1 MEDWP
6 EATPVFLI
14 LPWEVY
20 VMSFFIGVDV
30 SKEKFDVCCIGE
42 HGEKTFSLTCS
53 MDREGFEKLVLKL
66 PMDKSSFLLGMESTA
81 SYHLPLFSYLTA
93 QGYPVVI
100 INPLLIANFAKRSLR
115 KTKTDKKDAY
125 TIAQFLMREKE
136 AFAPQTTD
144 HLAAELRDLARRREK
159 LVDYVTS
166 LKGDM
171 KRILSVIFPELEH
184 ITGVFTKATLRLLVE
199 YPSAHAI
206 REAGY
211 DEVADLFV
219 NRSRGTRPR
228 ATVKTLM
235 TAAASSVGVVSPA
248 KELTLKQEASLLIH
262 IQEQMKETTEVLM
275 DLLNQRMKHDME
287 LLCSIKGI
295 GENTA
300 MNFLIEMGGEIE
312 MYENDKKLIAASG
325 LDPSTYKSGKYEG
338 KSRISK
344 RGNRHLR
351 RVIWLMATKVIIN
364 NTLFRG
370 YFYKRRNEGLP
381 YKMAVLAT
389 AHKLIRIM
397 FVMLSR
403 KTYFVEGGIKYS

>member
-6 EATPVFLI
+6 EAIPAFLI

-42 HGEKTFSLTCS
+42 QEEKVFSLMCT
-53 MDREGFEKLVLKL
+53 MDREGFEKLALKL

-93 QGYPVVI
+93 QGYRVVI
-100 INPLLIANFAKRSLR
+100 INPLLINNFAKRSLR
-115 KTKTDKKDAY
+115 KTKTDRKDAY
-125 TIAQFLMREKE
+125 TIALFLMREKE
-136 AFAPQTTD
+136 ALVIQTTD
-144 HLAAELRDLARRREK
+144 HLATELRDLARRREK
-159 LVDYVTS
+159 LVDHVTS

-184 ITGVFTKATLRLLVE
+184 ITGVFTKCTLRLLVE

-206 REAGY
+206 REASH
-211 DEVADLFV
+211 DEVADLFITK
-219 NRSRGTRPR
+219 SRGSKPR
-228 ATVKTLM
+228 ASIKALM
-235 TAAASSVGVVSPA
+235 TATASSVGLVSPA
-248 KELTLKQEASLLIH
+248 KELTLKKEASLLIH
-262 IQEQMKETTEVLM
+262 VQEQMKETTEIIM
-275 DLLNQRMKHDME
+275 NLLNQRMKHDME
-287 LLCSIKGI
+287 ILCSIKGI

-300 MNFLIEMGGEIE
+300 LNFLIEMGGEIE

-364 NTLFRG
+364 NNLFRS

-403 KTYFVEGGIKYS
+403 KAYFVEGGIKYS

>member
-1 MEDWP
+1 
-6 EATPVFLI
+6 
-14 LPWEVY
+14 
-20 VMSFFIGVDV
+20 MSFFIGVDV
-30 SKEKFDVCCIGE
+30 SKEKFDACCIS
-42 HGEKTFSLTCS
+42 EKEEKVFSLTCS

-93 QGYPVVI
+93 QGYGVVI
-100 INPLLIANFAKRSLR
+100 INPLLINNFAKRSLR
-115 KTKTDKKDAY
+115 KTKTDKKDAF
-125 TIAQFLMREKE
+125 TIAQFLLREKE
-136 AFAPQTTD
+136 AFAPQATD
-144 HLAAELRDLARRREK
+144 HLATELRDLARRREK
-159 LVDYVTS
+159 LTDHVTS

-184 ITGVFTKATLRLLVE
+184 ITGAFTKCTLRLLME
-199 YPSAHAI
+199 YPSAHAL
-206 REAGY
+206 RKA
-211 DEVADLFV
+211 DHAAVADIFITK
-219 NRSRGTRPR
+219 SRGTRPR
-228 ATVKTLM
+228 VSIKTLM
-235 TAAASSVGVVSPA
+235 EAAASSVGVVSPA

-262 IQEQMKETTEVLM
+262 VQEQMKETTEVIM
-275 DLLNQRMKHDME
+275 NLLNQRMKHDME
-287 LLCSIKGI
+287 ILCSIKGI

-300 MNFLIEMGGEIE
+300 LNFLIEMGGEIE

-351 RVIWLMATKVIIN
+351 RVIWLMATRVIIN
-364 NTLFRG
+364 NTIFRF
-370 YFYKRRNEGLP
+370 YFYKRRSEGLP

>member
-1 MEDWP
+1 
-6 EATPVFLI
+6 
-14 LPWEVY
+14 
-20 VMSFFIGVDV
+20 MSFFVGVDI

-42 HGEKTFSLTCS
+42 QGEKIFSLMCT
-53 MDREGFEKLVLKL
+53 MDREGFEKLALKL
-66 PMDKSSFLLGMESTA
+66 PADKSSFLLGMESTA

-93 QGYPVVI
+93 QGYRVVI
-100 INPLLIANFAKRSLR
+100 INPLLINNFAKRSLR

-136 AFAPQTTD
+136 ALVIQTTD

-184 ITGVFTKATLRLLVE
+184 ITGVFTKCTLRLLVE
-199 YPSAHAI
+199 YPSAHAL
-206 REAGY
+206 RMA
-211 DEVADLFV
+211 DHAAVADIFITK
-219 NRSRGTRPR
+219 SRGSKPR
-228 ATVKTLM
+228 AGIKTLM

-248 KELTLKQEASLLIH
+248 KELTLKQEASLLMH
-262 IQEQMKETTEVLM
+262 VQEQMKETTEIIM
-275 DLLNQRMKHDME
+275 NLLNQRMKHDME
-287 LLCSIKGI
+287 ILCSIKGI

-300 MNFLIEMGGEIE
+300 MNFLIEMGGEVE

-364 NTLFRG
+364 NTIFRV
-370 YFYKRRNEGLP
+370 YFYKRRSEGLP